1 MAIARSGG
9 VNELLAAGAILSG
22 VYFGDRCSP
31 TASSANLIAALTKT
45 DLYGNVG
52 RMFRTA
58 LIPTV
63 VCIAAYCF
71 LSFNNPLYISN
82 AGYLAEIKKDFVI
95 SWWALLPVAVMF
107 CFPLMRIRVKYALI
121 VSSAAACLIAC
132 AVQGESAAELLHTAV
147 FGYYPQD
154 AVMGDI
160 WNGGGLVS
168 MAGIIMILA
177 ISSTY
182 AKILSVSGLL
192 RQLNEIVEAMMR
204 RIGKSCTVILSSLFA
219 SGIFCSQITSCI
231 MAATLLKKQYTK
243 RGQPKEE
250 LALDLENSLVIIAPM
265 VPWCLSCSVPLKL
278 LGVGVET
285 LRWEFYI
292 FLIPICYFLGKEI
305 HFPRA
310 SVYRRFLRSW
320 LGSYRFL

>member
-52 RMFRTA
+52 QMFRTA

-121 VSSAAACLIAC
+121 VSSATACLIAC
-132 AVQGESAAELLHTAV
+132 TVQGESAAELLHTAV

-160 WNGGGLVS
+160 WNGGGLVRWP
-168 MAGIIMILA
+168 A
-177 ISSTY
+177 SS
-182 AKILSVSGLL
+182 
-192 RQLNEIVEAMMR
+192 
-204 RIGKSCTVILSSLFA
+204 
-219 SGIFCSQITSCI
+219 
-231 MAATLLKKQYTK
+231 
-243 RGQPKEE
+243 
-250 LALDLENSLVIIAPM
+250 
-265 VPWCLSCSVPLKL
+265 
-278 LGVGVET
+278 
-285 LRWEFYI
+285 
-292 FLIPICYFLGKEI
+292 
-305 HFPRA
+305 
-310 SVYRRFLRSW
+310 
-320 LGSYRFL
+320 